1 MQKFVDNIK
10 SYFATPLDTCLIIAD
25 MVILAFFVYFLCAFL
40 RKNNATRLIKVFAVA
55 AVLGVCFYSLR
66 DKMPATGYICSF
78 TVITVI
84 FAYFTMFPHEFKRGL
99 WKIASPRE
107 SAGVY
112 TAKYDCSY
120 EDLQT
125 AITEI
130 VKAVQNMS
138 KRNVGALIVIAPDDI
153 PMHIIESGTKL
164 DAYVSCQLL
173 ESIFNTKA
181 PLKYWLPDVF
191 FRLLRSSTSI
201 RISERVIAQL

>member
-10 SYFATPLDTCLIIAD
+10 SYFATPLDACLIIAD

-40 RKNNATRLIKVFAVA
+40 RKNNATRLIKVFAIA

-130 VKAVQNMS
+130 VKAVQNILYRNAAQRQTDAHHR
-138 KRNVGALIVIAPDDI
+138 KRNKTGRLRFVSVAGKYIQ
-153 PMHIIESGTKL
+153 HQGT
-164 DAYVSCQLL
+164 V
-173 ESIFNTKA
+173 T
-181 PLKYWLPDVF
+181 
-191 FRLLRSSTSI
+191 
-201 RISERVIAQL
+201 